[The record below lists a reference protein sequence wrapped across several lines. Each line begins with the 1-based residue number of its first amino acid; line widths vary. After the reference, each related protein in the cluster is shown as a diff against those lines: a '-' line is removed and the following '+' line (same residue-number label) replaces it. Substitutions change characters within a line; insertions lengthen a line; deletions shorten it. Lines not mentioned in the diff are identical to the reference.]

1 MAKMKANLSQQKVY
15 SKVDIMKLVKEL
27 APGIRK
33 RSFDMLTEKL
43 WEGFNTYVTSTD
55 GRVFANDMAA

>member
-1 MAKMKANLSQQKVY
+1 MKANLSQQKVY
-15 SKVDIMKLVKEL
+15 SKADTMKLVKEL

-43 WEGFNTYVTSTD
+43 WEGFNIYATSAD
-55 GRVFANDMAA
+55 RRVFANDMAA

>member
-15 SKVDIMKLVKEL
+15 SKVDTMKLVKEL
-27 APGIRK
+27 APSIRK

-43 WEGFNTYVTSTD
+43 CEGFNTYATSAD
-55 GRVFANDMAA
+55 RRVFANDMAV